1 MESTKPTLNE
11 AENGNKSK
19 PLLCEVAVLCNYPH
33 LFKRYVFDYGKIDEN
48 YTFIRTKEMC
58 NGKIFDKIVY
68 TVDWHDMDNFQEV
81 EKHVI
86 SRVKK
91 NICDVCGCEKD
102 KEKECD
108 YCIRQYALSWSL

>member
-1 MESTKPTLNE
+1 
-11 AENGNKSK
+11 
-19 PLLCEVAVLCNYPH
+19 
-33 LFKRYVFDYGKIDEN
+33 
-48 YTFIRTKEMC
+48 MC

-108 YCIRQYALSWSL
+108 YCIRQYALSWGL

>member
-1 MESTKPTLNE
+1 MKAQNNVTVQDQDGNSTKP
-11 AENGNKSK
+11 
-19 PLLCEVAVLCNYPH
+19 
-33 LFKRYVFDYGKIDEN
+33 
-48 YTFIRTKEMC
+48 
-58 NGKIFDKIVY
+58 
-68 TVDWHDMDNFQEV
+68 HDMDNFQEV

-108 YCIRQYALSWSL
+108 YCIRQYALSWGL